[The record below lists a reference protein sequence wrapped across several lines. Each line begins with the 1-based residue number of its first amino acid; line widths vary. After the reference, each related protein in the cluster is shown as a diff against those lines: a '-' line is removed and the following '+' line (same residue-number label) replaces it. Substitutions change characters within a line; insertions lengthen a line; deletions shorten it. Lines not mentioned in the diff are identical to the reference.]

1 MGAPRPAPCATPW
14 GQWHRTPPGPDWRR
28 GGRRSPMPTRV
39 WERETQ
45 VVVAGLG
52 VRGQRVLLR
61 PVAPA
66 GPRWDQRRPGRW
78 TQSGPG
84 RPSCPSGWIC
94 ATGAR
99 SRRQPGRSSS
109 ECGSVRWA
117 RGHPAPRLHLADARP
132 GSGPALPHVQARPRP
147 APSTWA
153 SSEPLSLPGETSRAP
168 PPVAR
173 AQALPHRRAH
183 SALVTTAHVTAVLG
197 PQQAGPG
204 ALPGVSGKPPPA
216 PQTRGAS
223 PRGPGGRRL
232 LTSLHKAC
240 GRARVGGT
248 CPLAAPTRPGVAL
261 TARPCCRAESQHRFW
276 KPSEVDEE
284 VASAEVSEGLRSR
297 RITFAGRCEPVR
309 HRCRAPKPNGQ
320 LCERQDR
327 LKVRGPGAAGLA
339 SLGGQLPWPVGQD
352 PSPEGGLGSR
362 PRGGGGTTLGV
373 LVLAARPFGYRAVP
387 APAPLGAPQ
396 AGPSRVHSP
405 PPPPPHPARSVLGA
419 GRRGRSLWPDG
430 LRHQRP
436 LPADSVRATPQGP
449 SSTGAARGGG
459 DAGNDSRS
467 ASPQCPFHGTIV
479 PRDDA
484 GRPLRPEDRAREQRQ
499 QRQRQAQRPGRPGAG
514 AGGPQGAPRSVW
526 VPAAAAGS
534 PGGRVAGGSLGC
546 P

>member
-168 PPVAR
+168 PPGG
-173 AQALPHRRAH
+173 Q
-183 SALVTTAHVTAVLG
+183 
-197 PQQAGPG
+197 GPG
-204 ALPGVSGKPPPA
+204 ASPPA
-216 PQTRGAS
+216 GSLS
-223 PRGPGGRRL
+223 PRHHCPRHGCPWSPAGWAWGPAGSFWKTTPGPADQGRVP
-232 LTSLHKAC
+232 S
-240 GRARVGGT
+240 RAR
-248 CPLAAPTRPGVAL
+248 R
-261 TARPCCRAESQHRFW
+261 TA
-276 KPSEVDEE
+276 
-284 VASAEVSEGLRSR
+284 
-297 RITFAGRCEPVR
+297 
-309 HRCRAPKPNGQ
+309 
-320 LCERQDR
+320 
-327 LKVRGPGAAGLA
+327 
-339 SLGGQLPWPVGQD
+339 
-352 PSPEGGLGSR
+352 
-362 PRGGGGTTLGV
+362 
-373 LVLAARPFGYRAVP
+373 
-387 APAPLGAPQ
+387 
-396 AGPSRVHSP
+396 
-405 PPPPPHPARSVLGA
+405 PPHLVAQ
-419 GRRGRSLWPDG
+419 SLWPG
-430 LRHQRP
+430 
-436 LPADSVRATPQGP
+436 
-449 SSTGAARGGG
+449 
-459 DAGNDSRS
+459 
-467 ASPQCPFHGTIV
+467 
-479 PRDDA
+479 
-484 GRPLRPEDRAREQRQ
+484 
-499 QRQRQAQRPGRPGAG
+499 PGRWHLP
-514 AGGPQGAPRSVW
+514 
-526 VPAAAAGS
+526 
-534 PGGRVAGGSLGC
+534 PGGAHTARRGPDGPTVLQS
-546 P
+546 